1 MRYNL
6 RVIPYIC
13 SRYAEK
19 GLSAVPIHRG
29 AYYQFSRELGLITP
43 VFFIFCGGKK
53 HHGVFYFLSGGYFKV
68 FLFPLL
74 FNNLIPDGLSGNTKE
89 NPFTH

>member
-19 GLSAVPIHRG
+19 GLSAVSIHRG
-29 AYYQFSRELGLITP
+29 ASSELTRQFGRSTT
-43 VFFIFCGGKK
+43 VFFI
-53 HHGVFYFLSGGYFKV
+53 FLSGGYFKV

>member
-19 GLSAVPIHRG
+19 GLSAVSIHRG
-29 AYYQFSRELGLITP
+29 AS
-43 VFFIFCGGKK
+43 
-53 HHGVFYFLSGGYFKV
+53 S
-68 FLFPLL
+68 
-74 FNNLIPDGLSGNTKE
+74 FNNSLPDGFSGNTKE
-89 NPFTH
+89 NSFTH

>member
-19 GLSAVPIHRG
+19 GLSAVSIHRG
-29 AYYQFSRELGLITP
+29 ASSELTGQIGKSTT
-43 VFFIFCGGKK
+43 VFFIFCREDTSKFSFFHFFLTIRFRMDSQEKPKK
-53 HHGVFYFLSGGYFKV
+53 I
-68 FLFPLL
+68 PLL
-74 FNNLIPDGLSGNTKE
+74 IE
-89 NPFTH
+89 